1 MPRILMV
8 ASEAAPFVKTG
19 GLGDVLGALPPAL
32 AKLGNDVAVVLPRYR
47 GVALP
52 RARIWDGLL
61 VNAGPNEFFAGV
73 DEVVRQG
80 VRYLFIDIPALYDRA
95 GIYYD
100 SKADYPDNHVRFAA
114 LSQAALGVA
123 RYIFRPD
130 IFHAHDWHAALLP
143 MYLRETFGGDPTFFG
158 VRTVFTIHNLG
169 YQGNFPPSAL
179 ADLALDRALFRP
191 GLLEFHGGLSFLQA
205 GIAWADALTTVSPSY
220 AREIQTPEFG
230 FGMEGLL
237 KSSAPKLT
245 GILNGADYSEWNPET
260 DWRLAAR
267 YSAAD
272 LSNKRE
278 CKMALLREMGLRLD
292 PDPPLAGVISRM
304 AYGQKGM
311 ELVTKAM
318 ARLVR
323 HGLRLVALGS
333 GDVALETEFRGLAS
347 AYPDQIAVRIGYD
360 ETLAHR
366 VEAGADMFL
375 MPSRYE
381 PCGLN
386 QIYSLRY
393 GAVPVVRAVGGLVDT
408 VDPDTGFLF
417 HDYSADALASA
428 IGAAIE
434 AYQDR
439 GAWMNRM
446 RLGMSKDFSWD
457 ASALQYHRLYQNLL
471 ERRPSP

>member
-8 ASEAAPFVKTG
+8 ASEAAPYVKTG

-32 AKLGNDVAVVLPRYR
+32 AKLGNEVAVVLPRYR
-47 GVALP
+47 GIVLP
-52 RARIWDGLL
+52 RARIWDGL
-61 VNAGPNEFFAGV
+61 VVSSGPNEFFAGI

-80 VRYLFIDIPALYDRA
+80 VRYLFVDIPALYDRPA
-95 GIYYD
+95 IYYD
-100 SKADYPDNHVRFAA
+100 SKGDYPDNHVRFAA

-130 IFHAHDWHAALLP
+130 IFHVHDWHTGLLP
-143 MYLRETFGGDPTFFG
+143 MYMREEFSGDPTFFG
-158 VRTVFTIHNLG
+158 IRTVLTIHNLG
-169 YQGNFPPSAL
+169 YQGNFPPGAR
-179 ADLALDRALFRP
+179 ADLSLDRALFVP
-191 GLLEFHGGLSFLQA
+191 NLLEFNGDLSFLQA
-205 GIAWADALTTVSPSY
+205 GIAWADALTTVSPTY

-230 FGMEGLL
+230 CGMEVLL
-237 KSSAPKLT
+237 KSVASKLT
-245 GILNGADYSEWNPET
+245 GILNGADYTEWDPET

-272 LSNKRE
+272 FTNKGE
-278 CKMALLREMGLRLD
+278 CKMALLREMGLRPD
-292 PDPPLAGVISRM
+292 PDPPLAGIISRL
-304 AYGQKGM
+304 AQQKGM
-311 ELVTKAM
+311 ELVTEAM

-323 HGLRLVALGS
+323 HGVRLVALGS
-333 GDVALETEFRGLAS
+333 GDTALETEFRGLAS
-347 AYPDQIAVRIGYD
+347 AYPDKIAVRIGYD

-393 GAVPVVRAVGGLVDT
+393 GTVPIVRAVGGLVDT
-408 VDPDTGFLF
+408 VDQETGFLF
-417 HDYSADALASA
+417 RDYSADALASA
-428 IGAAIE
+428 IGAALE

-439 GAWMNRM
+439 DAWANRM

-457 ASALQYHRLYQNLL
+457 ASARQYHGLYQALL
-471 ERRPSP
+471 ERRAAV